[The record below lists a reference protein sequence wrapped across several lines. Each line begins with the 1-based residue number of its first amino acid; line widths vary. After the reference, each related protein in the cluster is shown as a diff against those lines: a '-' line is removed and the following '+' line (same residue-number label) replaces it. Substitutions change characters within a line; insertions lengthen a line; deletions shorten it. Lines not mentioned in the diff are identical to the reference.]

1 MVKHCAMA
9 NHFNGDLGKSL
20 TFLLAETVPLF
31 NLLTITIRYRFIDAH
46 DGFYSALYLCNK
58 EGGCTLRVH
67 KDGARRAF
75 VQSLWLAH
83 DRYKIH

>member
-1 MVKHCAMA
+1 MA

-58 EGGCTLRVH
+58 EGDAPYACTKMVLDVPL
-67 KDGARRAF
+67 
-75 VQSLWLAH
+75 SN
-83 DRYKIH
+83 RYG